1 MKGSAVVEAP
11 ARAVAGRVGAGGGIA
26 HGPVGQHA
34 DLVDDAKDLSHKVAE
49 KADDVWDQAKDK
61 ASDLV
66 QDAKDLGSK
75 LADQAEDAMDKAV
88 DKAEDLA
95 TNIGSKISSK
105 AEEGLGNQ
113 TTGEDL
119 ADPESAKPED
129 KV

>member
-1 MKGSAVVEAP
+1 
-11 ARAVAGRVGAGGGIA
+11 
-26 HGPVGQHA
+26 
-34 DLVDDAKDLSHKVAE
+34 
-49 KADDVWDQAKDK
+49 
-61 ASDLV
+61 
-66 QDAKDLGSK
+66 
-75 LADQAEDAMDKAV
+75 MDKAV

>member
-1 MKGSAVVEAP
+1 MPCTTVQKMI
-11 ARAVAGRVGAGGGIA
+11 GAMA
-26 HGPVGQHA
+26 
-34 DLVDDAKDLSHKVAE
+34 
-49 KADDVWDQAKDK
+49 
-61 ASDLV
+61 
-66 QDAKDLGSK
+66 
-75 LADQAEDAMDKAV
+75 KAV